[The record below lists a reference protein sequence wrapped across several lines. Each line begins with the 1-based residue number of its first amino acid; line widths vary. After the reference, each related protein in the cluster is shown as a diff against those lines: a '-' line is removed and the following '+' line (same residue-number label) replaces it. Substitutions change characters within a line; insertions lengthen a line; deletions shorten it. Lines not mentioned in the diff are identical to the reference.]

1 MLLLRITL
9 VKIERN
15 SENRLCYLFCLS
27 CLLNGSENTT
37 YINVH
42 AECSVQN
49 KESNKWIIYLANDQ
63 FENG

>member
-15 SENRLCYLFCLS
+15 SENRLCYLFCLN

-42 AECSVQN
+42 AECAAQN